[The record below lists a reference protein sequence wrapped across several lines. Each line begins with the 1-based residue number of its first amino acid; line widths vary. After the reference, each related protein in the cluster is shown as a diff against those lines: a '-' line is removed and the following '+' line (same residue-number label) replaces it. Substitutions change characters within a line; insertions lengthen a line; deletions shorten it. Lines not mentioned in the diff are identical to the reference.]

1 MKNNITVLKN
11 DIVSYNI
18 DKILT
23 LEETYSVKKP
33 TGINYVEC
41 TNISNEYSDAMYAF
55 KNSGNV
61 TYSGPRFT
69 LKEKQKLF
77 CVVVLSSNTAYTHEQ
92 TETMLSLGDQQG
104 NSARVKSIGNLES
117 YQVLTLIGADDAS
130 LSSWYIT
137 NNTMNSS
144 TITKI
149 KYIGFFDFKNYSAI
163 MSDIIN

>member
-1 MKNNITVLKN
+1 
-11 DIVSYNI
+11 
-18 DKILT
+18 
-23 LEETYSVKKP
+23 
-33 TGINYVEC
+33 
-41 TNISNEYSDAMYAF
+41 MYAF

-77 CVVVLSSNTAYTHEQ
+77 CVVVLSSNSAYNEQ
-92 TETMLSLGDQQG
+92 TKTTLSLGDQQG
-104 NSARVKSIGNLES
+104 NSSRVKSIGNLES

-130 LSSWYIT
+130 LLSWYVL

-163 MSDIIN
+163 MSDIINKRTLRVLSCLIHKLILCLSTRNIGGA